1 MGPRMREDTDG
12 GLGLEV
18 GDDGFEGLDGLVYVG
33 VGVGE
38 GGVEFLGALE
48 DSVLLDEVAE
58 TGFDCVVGGQGGAIV
73 GERVVGEDDVEDGVF
88 AGCLGGDFGLSAEI
102 VQGVAESSSQWTRC
116 VRKRPPCGV
125 RPGWRGRRRRRRD
138 FR

>member
-1 MGPRMREDTDG
+1 MNWFGVNYTPFHSFRTAAAGSG

-18 GDDGFEGLDGLVYVG
+18 GDDGFEGLDGLVYVS

-58 TGFDCVVGGQGGAIV
+58 
-73 GERVVGEDDVEDGVF
+73 
-88 AGCLGGDFGLSAEI
+88 AGL
-102 VQGVAESSSQWTRC
+102 
-116 VRKRPPCGV
+116 
-125 RPGWRGRRRRRRD
+125 
-138 FR
+138 